1 LSELQMRHPRY
12 LTICFAVF
20 LSAGAWGLYWLPQRL
35 LLDAGMTGGWGTVA
49 QYVISLAVLL
59 PVAIWRLWNG
69 KEIGLRH
76 WACGLLLG
84 SGAIFYANSV
94 LVTEVIRALVFFYLT
109 PFWASL
115 IEVVFLKRRLGW
127 TRIVTVS
134 LALVGVW
141 IAVGTEAG
149 VPVPIY
155 LGDWFGLLAGFL
167 IAAGAARTEIE
178 QPEGVFPLLFM
189 VIIFG
194 LFATIYQ
201 YPMLAG
207 SVGSIPTLENT
218 LSSLPLLLGI
228 SLLFVLPTTALI
240 FWSPSKIG
248 TGVFGILILSELVVG
263 VISAALLTDEAFG
276 WPQAIGTS
284 LIVIAGMMEVAL
296 NKSSPSNAP
305 ASI

>member
-1 LSELQMRHPRY
+1 MRHPRY

-20 LSAGAWGLYWLPQRL
+20 LAAGAWGLYWLPQRAL
-35 LLDAGMTGGWGTVA
+35 LEAGMTGGWGTVA

-59 PVAIWRLWNG
+59 PVAVWRLWNG
-69 KEIGLRH
+69 QEIGLRH

-94 LVTEVIRALVFFYLT
+94 LVTDVIRALVFFYLT

-115 IEVVFLKRRLGW
+115 IEVAYLKRRLGW
-127 TRIVTVS
+127 SRVVTVG
-134 LALVGVW
+134 LALAGVW

-149 VPVPIY
+149 VPIPIY

-167 IAAGAARTEIE
+167 IAAGAARTEVE
-178 QPEGVFPLLFM
+178 KPEGVFPLLFP
-189 VIIFG
+189 VIVFG

-207 SVGSIPTLENT
+207 SIGSMPTLDT
-218 LSSLPLLLGI
+218 ALSSLPFLLVV

-263 VISAALLTDEAFG
+263 VISAALLTDETFG
-276 WPQAIGTS
+276 WPQAVGTS
-284 LIVIAGMMEVAL
+284 LIVIAGLCEVAL
-296 NKSSPSNAP
+296 NKSQPPGAL
-305 ASI
+305 ASS